1 MVILSEGADEGANRS
16 GELAVLR
23 VVDRARHDRRHRLP
37 ERVAED
43 RAEVGRTGR
52 AEKAVV
58 NGSVSPSTGRMPTA
72 ANPERHTET
81 STALSFSVARND
93 CIPRSSWWF

>member
-1 MVILSEGADEGANRS
+1 
-16 GELAVLR
+16 VLP

-43 RAEVGRTGR
+43 RLEVGRAGH

-81 STALSFSVARND
+81 PVQDGEESLD
-93 CIPRSSWWF
+93 LPRPVDISL